1 MQQVHVI
8 NTITVPEGMEAQA
21 ESVRADYV
29 RYFQKQD
36 GFVGSTFYKSL
47 EREPD
52 GAIKYVNVVV
62 WETRAHF
69 ERVVNQ
75 GFQNA
80 QGENSDGLR
89 VLGKGFPEPIVV
101 SPGRYSVIETTGA

>member
-1 MQQVHVI
+1 MQEVHVI
-8 NTITVPEGMEAQA
+8 NTIIVPEGMEAQA
-21 ESVRADYV
+21 ESARAEYV

-52 GAIKYVNVVV
+52 GAVKYVNVVV

-80 QGENSDGLR
+80 QGENSDGLH
-89 VLGKGFPEPIVV
+89 VLGKGLPEPMVV
-101 SPGRYSVIETTGA
+101 SPGLYSVIETTGA

>member
-8 NTITVPEGMEAQA
+8 NTITVPEGMEANA
-21 ESVRADYV
+21 ESVRAAYV
-29 RYFQKQD
+29 QYFQEQD

-47 EREPD
+47 ERAAD
-52 GAIKYVNVVV
+52 GSIQYVNVVV
-62 WETRAHF
+62 WASQAHF

-80 QGENSDGLR
+80 NGENSDGLR

-101 SPGRYSVIETTGA
+101 SPGRYSVIEKTGV

>member
-1 MQQVHVI
+1 MHQVHVI

-21 ESVRADYV
+21 ESVRAEYV

-47 EREPD
+47 ERAAD
-52 GAIKYVNVVV
+52 GSIQYINTVV
-62 WETRAHF
+62 WATRAHF

-75 GFQNA
+75 GFQDAN
-80 QGENSDGLR
+80 GENSDGLR

-101 SPGRYSVIETTGA
+101 SPGRYSVIDETGA